1 MVLLIPPFYAGGS
14 MVTATILAGTAGAPD
29 ACVYAYFAS
38 AMPRSGGDYV
48 YISRTLHPYLGFLSS
63 WNWMVWL
70 VTYTGIPAAYLAQY
84 GLSGCA
90 ARLGFVFNSPRL
102 VAYGDNFTRKWW
114 IFAAD
119 DPAHRLFAIIF
130 SLGTRLYFRIQ
141 NVTFVIAM
149 TGVVVG
155 LVDPGDQGPFRQP
168 PPASTHMSRPRGP
181 HNAAAGGWPSHQGT
195 CHSPASS

>member
-1 MVLLIPPFYAGGS
+1 M
-14 MVTATILAGTAGAPD
+14 ATIFAGLLALPM

-84 GLSGCA
+84 GLSGLC
-90 ARLGFVFNSPRL
+90 RELGYVFNSPRL

-114 IFAAD
+114 IFVGRD
-119 DPAHRLFAIIF
+119 RSCSPVRDRLLRWAR
-130 SLGTRLYFRIQ
+130 G
-141 NVTFVIAM
+141 
-149 TGVVVG
+149 
-155 LVDPGDQGPFRQP
+155 
-168 PPASTHMSRPRGP
+168 STSGSRP
-181 HNAAAGGWPSHQGT
+181 
-195 CHSPASS
+195 